1 MRLARSR
8 FINFCYAKADDLL
21 FLSLLLTISCIPG
34 FHSAVVEYTLS
45 GIFSSTDM
53 MREFDR

>member
-8 FINFCYAKADDLL
+8 FINFCCVTADELL
-21 FLSLLLTISCIPG
+21 FLSLLLAISCIPG
-34 FHSAVVEYTLS
+34 FHSAVVGYTLS

-53 MREFDR
+53 MIEFDR

>member
-8 FINFCYAKADDLL
+8 FINFCCVTTDDLL
-21 FLSLLLTISCIPG
+21 FISILLTLSCILG
-34 FHSAVVEYTLS
+34 FHSAVVGYTLS

-53 MREFDR
+53 MIEFDR